1 MRWIEVRRHIPNA
14 LTILRFAAIPV
25 FVWLFLDAGDD
36 AAWGAGLFF
45 AAAAATDQIDGFL
58 ARRWHV
64 ESAFGKVADPLA
76 DRLMPADRTGGA
88 LAAESSSPT

>member
-36 AAWGAGLFF
+36 AAWGAGIFF
-45 AAAAATDQIDGFL
+45 AVAALTDQIDVGGTSS
-58 ARRWHV
+58 RR
-64 ESAFGKVADPLA
+64 SG
-76 DRLMPADRTGGA
+76 RSRTRSRTG
-88 LAAESSSPT
+88 S